1 MALAGCGAPVETSE
15 AATEQSATT
24 GQWVDSWATANQLV
38 EPSNLPPAPGLNG
51 NTLRQIVR
59 TSVGGTWIRL
69 QLSNRFGNSAVVM
82 DSVHLARSTSGSTI
96 DTTTDRAVL
105 FGGSASV
112 TIPAGQEVFSDPFFY
127 NLPALSKM
135 AITIHFASQVGNVT
149 GHPGSRTTSYL
160 KSGNFVTAATLTSAV
175 TTDRWYFIMNLNV
188 FSPLKG
194 GSVITLGD
202 SITDGRGST
211 TNGNNR
217 WPDVLASRLQANG
230 TTVNNGVGNEGIGG
244 NGVFNGLGPSA
255 LSRFNHD
262 VVQQRTPRW
271 VIVLIGVNDIGG
283 SSSQQIATDLINA
296 YQQMINQARAAG
308 IKAYGVP
315 ILPFGGSSYDTSGH
329 QTSRNTVNNW
339 IRTSGAW
346 DAVIDLDAVVRE
358 PTNPARLRAAYD
370 SGDHLHLNPAGYAAM
385 ANAINLSLFNP

>member
-1 MALAGCGAPVETSE
+1 
-15 AATEQSATT
+15 
-24 GQWVDSWATANQLV
+24 
-38 EPSNLPPAPGLNG
+38 
-51 NTLRQIVR
+51 
-59 TSVGGTWIRL
+59 
-69 QLSNRFGNSAVVM
+69 
-82 DSVHLARSTSGSTI
+82 
-96 DTTTDRAVL
+96 
-105 FGGSASV
+105 
-112 TIPAGQEVFSDPFFY
+112 
-127 NLPALSKM
+127 
-135 AITIHFASQVGNVT
+135 
-149 GHPGSRTTSYL
+149 
-160 KSGNFVTAATLTSAV
+160 
-175 TTDRWYFIMNLNV
+175 MNLNV